1 MREVFSFTRGHAP
14 RTIFRIGNFLFM
26 MGLVVMM
33 CVPLLK
39 VLSDSFDRTTIY
51 GLNLVP
57 KNPSI
62 EAYKTIFTN
71 KNLYKPLL
79 ISILTTVSGTALGLA
94 ITTLGA
100 YVLIQRKLIGRNF
113 FAKFIFI
120 TMIFNGGLVP
130 TFIVLKSLHL
140 INTLWAVLL
149 LPSVNVFN
157 MVLMRSFFEQIPI
170 SIFESAEMDGCP
182 PPRIFL
188 QIVLPLSTSAI
199 AAISLFFAV
208 QYWNEFFNY
217 VMYISDTGLY
227 NFQIKLR
234 ELILSEQVIANTEV
248 MGYGQMVKNAAVII
262 AIIPFMAIY
271 PFCQRYFIAGVTMG
285 AVKE

>member
-1 MREVFSFTRGHAP
+1 M
-14 RTIFRIGNFLFM
+14 I
-26 MGLVVMM
+26 VMM
-33 CVPLLK
+33 LMMFIPLLK

-51 GLNLVP
+51 GINLFP

-71 KNLYKPLL
+71 KNLYRPLL

-100 YVLIQRKLIGRNF
+100 YVLIQRKLIGRNLF
-113 FAKFIFI
+113 SKFIFI

-130 TFIVLKSLHL
+130 TFLVLKGLGL

-157 MVLMRSFFEQIPI
+157 MVLMRNFFEQIPI

-182 PPRIFL
+182 PPRVFA
-188 QIVLPLSTSAI
+188 QIVLPLSTAAI

-217 VMYISDTGLY
+217 VMYISDTGMY

-234 ELILSEQVIANTEV
+234 ELILSEQTINDPAVL
-248 MGYGQMVKNAAVII
+248 GYGVMVKSAAVIV
-262 AIIPFMAIY
+262 AIIPFMVIY
-271 PFCQRYFIAGVTMG
+271 PFCQRYFMVGVTMG
-285 AVKE
+285 AAKE